1 MQAHKSAQLQRRKFV
16 YGGVYIDYKERDN
29 LRSST
34 LCTDYGDNKMFKLL
48 LWELFYSPHAAWR
61 RWVANNSIRRRRA
74 AARRNANGIRP
85 SEEEEES
92 VKKF

>member
-61 RWVANNSIRRRRA
+61 WVANNSIRRRRA

-85 SEEEEES
+85 SEEDEES